1 MLLPLFTTAVCAVG
15 LYASVFMLRK
25 WARGRRGEL
34 SEPSVVQSPAATVIA
49 GIPNAA
55 LGAAYYAGVLI
66 GVWLNVRGVCIALL
80 IAALCAAALSAYLGY
95 RLLFVVRLP
104 CPFCWTGHLANWVL
118 LALLS
123 AKCLNFA

>member
-34 SEPSVVQSPAATVIA
+34 TEPSVVQSASATAIA

-55 LGAAYYAGVLI
+55 LGAAYYAAVGI
-66 GVWLNVRGVCIALL
+66 GVWFSAPAVCGVLL
-80 IAALCAAALSAYLGY
+80 VAAVCAAALSAFLGY
-95 RLLFVVRLP
+95 RLLFLVKMP
-104 CPFCWTGHLANWVL
+104 CPFCWTGHVANIAL
-118 LALLS
+118 LALLLS
-123 AKCLNFA
+123 KCLNR